1 MARVRYGRRYAA
13 ARAKMSV
20 FDDHDA
26 IFVHI
31 PKTGG
36 VSISDAL
43 FDSDT
48 VGGHRPAKTY
58 RLIYGADRYAEMFSF
73 GFARE
78 PFDRLASAFTYL
90 SAGGRQHRSDLAVAR
105 QLQPIGS
112 LEEFVL
118 DHLGQP
124 GYETIAHFR
133 PQADFL
139 CDDDGTVMVD
149 FVGRFERLSQDFA
162 AVADR
167 IGVQR
172 SLEQRLNVGPKRNAA
187 VELSETARRRIHSY
201 YEADFELFNYS

>member
-1 MARVRYGRRYAA
+1 MTQFQRRSADRHWMKATIARARYGRRYAEQR
-13 ARAKMSV
+13 RAMSV

-90 SAGGRQHRSDLAVAR
+90 SAGGRQHRSCLLYTSPSPRDLSTSRMPSSA
-105 QLQPIGS
+105 
-112 LEEFVL
+112 
-118 DHLGQP
+118 
-124 GYETIAHFR
+124 
-133 PQADFL
+133 
-139 CDDDGTVMVD
+139 
-149 FVGRFERLSQDFA
+149 
-162 AVADR
+162 
-167 IGVQR
+167 
-172 SLEQRLNVGPKRNAA
+172 
-187 VELSETARRRIHSY
+187 
-201 YEADFELFNYS
+201 